1 MGALRYLFVI
11 VDVGFL
17 VYWLITLLHL
27 IPAEYL
33 FQDYQNQLLVA
44 WNWSF
49 LPLDLLVSAT
59 GIGSLVLYRRGSPRW
74 RLLALVSLVLTSV
87 SGLQAIAFWVIRGD
101 FMLEWWIPNAFL
113 LGYPLYFIGGLSRE
127 LLSPQTH

>member
-127 LLSPQTH
+127 LLSPQTR